1 MVIFVFWNVLREL
14 SDKWFHPNR
23 EKQEEIMTRLSEFKE
38 LSAVAVQLGDQAAY
52 KNLQI
57 EMNQM
62 FMQYMV
68 TVFFDSLRF
77 LLPHFIMM
85 WLLSI
90 NFRFI
95 NLPFSIPG
103 LGSEIGIVVWYP
115 VAAILAHIAYKR
127 LYRRIQES
135 RLAVENQA
143 GI

>member
-1 MVIFVFWNVLREL
+1 MFWSLLREL

-23 EKQEEIMTRLSEFKE
+23 EKQEEIMTCLSEFKE
-38 LSAVAVQLGDQAAY
+38 LSTVAVQLGDQAAY

-90 NFRFI
+90 NYRFI
-95 NLPFSIPG
+95 NLPFAIPG

-115 VAAILAHIAYKR
+115 VAAILAHISFKR
-127 LYRRIQES
+127 LKKRLQAGRTSMES
-135 RLAVENQA
+135 QA